1 MTERQANILTF
12 VIAIIV
18 AVAAIVFFTW
28 IGGGVVGEIAM
39 SKTPEQRAEEFAN
52 KHPIT
57 LQGRMTLKKLIE
69 DAQREARQN
78 PKGLSDA
85 ARNLLT
91 AIARGEDVHDKRHA
105 TVRKLSQILRGV

>member
-1 MTERQANILTF
+1 
-12 VIAIIV
+12 
-18 AVAAIVFFTW
+18 
-28 IGGGVVGEIAM
+28 
-39 SKTPEQRAEEFAN
+39 
-52 KHPIT
+52 
-57 LQGRMTLKKLIE
+57 MTLKKLIE

-78 PKGLSDA
+78 PKGLSGA